1 MTSSSQLDA
10 VTLLARV
17 DAAGLY
23 QADEEAA
30 RVAFNAAT
38 PLGYNAYRIDLGL
51 ATDKHSLLSLFARSL
66 HFPDWFGDN
75 WDAAAE
81 CLTDLSWEE
90 ADGYMLILQ
99 RVEALRKFDA
109 RTLDTFYDVLRE
121 AADVWRQDGTPFWV
135 LIVDENDNGLPRL
148 TISS

>member
-17 DAAGLY
+17 DAAGVY
-23 QADEEAA
+23 HADEDAA
-30 RVAFNAAT
+30 RVAFNAAA

-51 ATDKHSLLSLFARSL
+51 ATDKSSLLSLFARSL

-75 WDAAAE
+75 WDAMAD

-90 ADGYMLILQ
+90 ADGYVLILQ
-99 RVEALRKFDA
+99 RLEELRKNDA
-109 RTLDTFYDVLRE
+109 ETLETFYDVLRE
-121 AADVWRQDGTPFWV
+121 AADVWREQGTPLWV
-135 LIVDENDNGLPRL
+135 LVVDENAHGLPTL
-148 TISS
+148 TIFS